1 METLEQRVNA
11 QYNQSLREVLLG
23 FAEQSFTK
31 KEVAKELGCSIW
43 NIRKLAD
50 RHGVHFV
57 HPRTPKPAQP
67 ISHSK
72 EFTSPSL
79 NKVNFLSRQ
88 WQKGTECQ

>member
-11 QYNQSLREVLLG
+11 RYNQSLRDVLLG

-43 NIRKLAD
+43 NIGKLANKL
-50 RHGVHFV
+50 GVHFV
-57 HPRTPKPAQP
+57 HPRAPKPAPP

-72 EFTSPSL
+72 EFTSPGL

-88 WQKGTECQ
+88 WQ